1 MNNVTFM
8 ILEAIC
14 CLKLESLVN
23 EIASNGSDVAIVFII
38 CLTVCVTL
46 LTICFKMFSYLK
58 ERHSSETNNKA
69 IKDLKKQIDDLR
81 EEVDKL
87 LEENNNK
94 EKKCPLPPEQK
105 EGNRFLDFCYDMAK
119 STEVNNLHIK
129 KECWDILK
137 NRQNVTSN
145 AQKGNG
151 N

>member
-1 MNNVTFM
+1 MNNVTFI

-69 IKDLKKQIDDLR
+69 IKDIKKQIDDLK

-119 STEVNNLHIK
+119 STEMDDLEMK
-129 KECWDILK
+129 KECWKILK
-137 NRQNVTSN
+137 ESVNISP
-145 AQKGNG
+145 KIKEENG

>member
-1 MNNVTFM
+1 MNNVTFI

-14 CLKLESLVN
+14 CPIWESFVN
-23 EIASNGSDVAIVFII
+23 ELASNGSDVAIVSII
-38 CLTVCVTL
+38 CLTVCGTL
-46 LTICFKMFSYLK
+46 LTICFKMFAYLK

-69 IKDLKKQIDDLR
+69 IKDLKKQIDDLK

-87 LEENNNK
+87 LEENNK

-105 EGNRFLDFCYDMAK
+105 EENRFLDFCYDMAK
-119 STEVNNLHIK
+119 STEVNNLDIK